1 MSFKFKYR
9 QYAKAL
15 HSALTEDAFY
25 ITMEASVGNGKSAKE
40 AMLRYMEFSMF
51 EAEKSGELCIP
62 DDHEYGV
69 SIWSKPINHD
79 LERQKQQEKKK
90 FLLNEMGNK
99 SLETYN
105 AIVDFMSAKAEPLIG
120 DNFWYLSII
129 GILPE
134 FQGRGFGPKLIINV
148 LKKTDSLN
156 IPTFLE
162 TFTKRNMTFYERLGY
177 RSIQSF
183 DEPTTKA
190 TYWLMIRE
198 PSVTS
203 PHCQKITT
211 PEYEEKSL
219 K

>member
-1 MSFKFKYR
+1 MSFTFKYR

-25 ITMEASVGNGKSAKE
+25 ITMEASVENGESAKE
-40 AMLRYMEFSMF
+40 AMLRYMEFSML

-62 DDHEYGV
+62 DHEYGV
-69 SIWSKPINHD
+69 SIWSKPMNHD
-79 LERQKQQEKKK
+79 LEAKKQQEKKL
-90 FLLNEMGNK
+90 FLVNNMGSK

-105 AIVDFMSAKAEPLIG
+105 AIVDFMSAKAEPFIG
-120 DNFWYLSII
+120 EEFWYLSII

-134 FQGRGFGPKLIINV
+134 FQGQGLGPGLITNV

-156 IPTFLE
+156 VPTFLE
-162 TFTKRNMTFYERLGY
+162 TFTPRNMTFYERLGY
-177 RSIQSF
+177 REVQSF

-198 PSVTS
+198 PSDG
-203 PHCQKITT
+203 
-211 PEYEEKSL
+211 
-219 K
+219 

>member
-1 MSFKFKYR
+1 MNFTFKYR

-25 ITMEASVGNGKSAKE
+25 ITMEATVGNGESAKE
-40 AMLRYMEFSMF
+40 AMLRYLEFSML
-51 EAEKSGELCIP
+51 EAEKSGELYIP

-79 LERQKQQEKKK
+79 LEVKKQQEKKE
-90 FLLNEMGNK
+90 FLLSEMGNK

-105 AIVDFMSAKAEPLIG
+105 AIVDFMSIKAEPFIG
-120 DNFWYLSII
+120 DDFWYLSII

-134 FQGRGFGPKLIINV
+134 FQGQGLGPKLITNV
-148 LKKTDSLN
+148 LEKTDSLN
-156 IPTFLE
+156 VPTYLE
-162 TFTKRNMTFYERLGY
+162 TFTPRNMTFYERLGY
-177 RSIQSF
+177 RSVQSF

-198 PSVTS
+198 PSNG
-203 PHCQKITT
+203 
-211 PEYEEKSL
+211 
-219 K
+219 